1 MKKKFYDYAKIKEE
15 ITIEHVMVFFDLKGE
30 PDNNGYRTSC
40 PTCGGERSLSLYNA
54 RGLFTCHQS
63 GASGSVLDLAMHI
76 ENCTLQEAA
85 DLLLEN
91 QAATAMKVAKP
102 SPLTPQSPTRAQ
114 QSSNPG
120 FNALEYLHADDPL
133 VQQVGFPIEVA
144 QQLGIGTAFKG
155 LMKGYVAIP
164 IRTND
169 GTLCGYIGV
178 KTDIKTPAQWHG
190 IANNVVP
197 LKKRRA

>member
-1 MKKKFYDYAKIKEE
+1 
-15 ITIEHVMVFFDLKGE
+15 
-30 PDNNGYRTSC
+30 
-40 PTCGGERSLSLYNA
+40 
-54 RGLFTCHQS
+54 
-63 GASGSVLDLAMHI
+63 MHI

-91 QAATAMKVAKP
+91 HASMANKVEKP
-102 SPLTPQSPTRAQ
+102 SLLTPPSSTSAR
-114 QSSNPG
+114 QSSNLG
-120 FNALEYLHADDPL
+120 FNALEHLHADDPL

-178 KTDIKTPAQWHG
+178 KTDVKAPTHWHG